1 MPLLRERKRGMIE
14 QIEGQKQLLES
25 PKVNMVWRQA
35 KRFIDEEGITLLGVR
50 LQWYTFLL
58 SIV

>member
-1 MPLLRERKRGMIE
+1 MIE